1 MSEQPTQAVA
11 PATASTAAPSST
23 IHVSAG
29 ARQLVSGVIPAGP
42 DPAVALVAWDGRP
55 TPGDFTPAVVALPA
69 PGGIEVARLATD
81 TDPRGLV
88 RLWARTGTGD
98 AVNVHPLGVYT
109 LA

>member
-23 IHVSAG
+23 VYVSAG
-29 ARQLVSGVIPAGP
+29 ARQLMSGVIPPGP
-42 DPAVALVAWDGRP
+42 NPAVALVAWNAAP
-55 TPGDFTPAVVALPA
+55 TSEDFTPAVVALPA
-69 PGGIEVARLATD
+69 SGGLEVARLATD

-98 AVNVHPLGVYT
+98 AVSVHPLGVYT